1 MDIKLKLKELLNNS
15 YAVYSNYN
23 VSCVLETKDNNYFYG
38 VNVENASYGATICA
52 ERSAITNAITNG
64 YKKHDFKRIY
74 IMNPKPGSKIIISNH
89 AHVVVG
95 SFLSININE
104 NEKII
109 FEIIITNNII
119 KVIAIAIS
127 YKFYKTL
134 LKFLS

>member
-23 VSCVLETKDNNYFYG
+23 VSCVLETKDNNYLYG

-74 IMNPKPGSKIIISNH
+74 IMNASDKIGTCCMLCRQ
-89 AHVVVG
+89 V
-95 SFLSININE
+95 FLEFFDMDMEVIMYNNKFD
-104 NEKII
+104 EKKLTVKDMCPYP
-109 FEIIITNNII
+109 FSEDD
-119 KVIAIAIS
+119 
-127 YKFYKTL
+127 
-134 LKFLS
+134 LK

>member
-74 IMNPKPGSKIIISNH
+74 IMNASDKIGTCCMLCRQVFTEFFTKETKIFIYTDE
-89 AHVVVG
+89 VKEYKYTD
-95 SFLSININE
+95 FCINE
-104 NEKII
+104 FGGIQ
-109 FEIIITNNII
+109 
-119 KVIAIAIS
+119 
-127 YKFYKTL
+127 
-134 LKFLS
+134 